1 MPIIMPVYKTILIKF
16 QKFCDI
22 RFAVL
27 YTFVLGMNFS
37 LLLYLSDTLSTAP
50 LVMIAGLLLASHGL
64 LFAALKVR
72 ISQRDRLLQQATD
85 VLNHPVSGDAN
96 DIQLHTTIKSPIV
109 NRFIEGFNRS
119 INHKNTNQEQFSD
132 VSSRLSVR
140 AQDMSKIAHE
150 VEQSTLVQEE
160 HTEALL
166 VTVHKM
172 KGVIDVACEIAD
184 SATALANKTETEGAS
199 GKEEITKAISGIM
212 VLSDYIRE
220 AGDTINQLGEDSK
233 AIAGITEVITGVA
246 EQTNLLALNA
256 AIEAARAG
264 EQGRGFAV
272 VADEVRTLA
281 RKTQEATLRINEIIT
296 KLLGNVD
303 SATSIIHKTNEQAAM
318 TDEMTEL
325 ITISYS
331 EIVGNMA
338 EISVYAKTLSM
349 EATDERDT
357 AGQAVDELDQ
367 AQVASQ
373 KTIDRCRRFVEA
385 SNEVHEL
392 CEQQQSLL
400 DVKSGTQY

>member
-1 MPIIMPVYKTILIKF
+1 LPIIMSVYKTILIKF

-27 YTFVLGMNFS
+27 YTLVLGMNFS
-37 LLLYLSDTLSTAP
+37 LLSYLSDTLSTGS

-64 LFAALKVR
+64 LFAALQIR
-72 ISQRDRLLQQATD
+72 LSQRDRLLQQATD
-85 VLNHPVSGDAN
+85 VLDHPVSGDATN
-96 DIQLHTTIKSPIV
+96 IQLHTTIKSPIV
-109 NRFIEGFNRS
+109 DRFIEGFNQS
-119 INHKNTNQEQFSD
+119 INHKSTNQSQFSD

-140 AQDMSKIAHE
+140 AQDLSRIALE

-160 HTEALL
+160 HTESLL
-166 VTVHKM
+166 ATVHKM
-172 KGVIDVACEIAD
+172 KGVIDVACEIAE
-184 SATALANKTETEGAS
+184 SATGLASKTETEGAS
-199 GKEEITKAISGIM
+199 GKEVMTKAISGIM

-220 AGDTINQLGEDSK
+220 AGDIISQLGEDSK
-233 AIAGITEVITGVA
+233 AIGGITEVITGVA

-272 VADEVRTLA
+272 VADEVRSLA
-281 RKTQEATLRINEIIT
+281 KKTQDSTLRIKEIIT

-303 SATSIIHKTNEQAAM
+303 NVTSIIQKTNEQAAL
-318 TDEMTEL
+318 TDEMTEG
-325 ITISYS
+325 ITVSYS

-349 EATDERDT
+349 ETADERDT
-357 AGQAVDELDQ
+357 ADQAVDELDQ
-367 AQVASQ
+367 AQIASQ
-373 KTIDRCRRFVEA
+373 KTIDRCRRFIEA

-400 DVKSGTQY
+400 EAKPSR